1 LLTSDHGPHGLH
13 GRRPASPQRSGG
25 TRRVAIIL
33 ALLAAVLPAA
43 LPGRLHA
50 EASGALRGAV
60 VDSAGAPLAGV
71 SAEVTNPAGGLTP
84 RGAVTGADGTFR
96 IAGLPAA
103 ENYSVRLSLP
113 GHATVVLSD
122 VSVRAGETTR
132 VDVTLSSEKALR
144 ESVQVRASP
153 QIVSLEDTTTQ
164 SRFSAEFVDN
174 LPILG
179 RNYQDVLVLA
189 PGVSDVDGDGNP
201 NIHGARDTD
210 VITLVDGVST
220 TDPLTGKIGAQ
231 LNIESIQEIE
241 VKSSGATAEFGRAQ
255 GGFANIVTKSG
266 GNGFEGVFKF
276 YWRGAALDGDGAG
289 IDDSSIHGGLGEQG
303 LRDLNFNDFLP
314 FLALSGP
321 IVRDHAWYYAA
332 LEYIAKDEPVNALNL
347 AFVTG
352 LREFRAFAKAT
363 WQVRPSTRLS
373 LTLNYDP
380 QRFLNVGLNGLTLEE
395 TGYTVREGG
404 TNVTLRSVGVLSPDV
419 VLEAAVAHFDSR
431 PSTDPNLGLDTNGN
445 AVVYIDRNHDG
456 FLSPEERD
464 PGEDW
469 DADGA
474 WDIWED
480 TIIPNGRIDEIE
492 VPDPAN
498 GPQATKLVSED
509 ADRDGHLTARGGCE
523 GANREDTDCDGYLD
537 NVDEDI
543 NHNGI
548 LDGNEDIDKDGR
560 LDRGTEDRNGD
571 GILNDTPF
579 PTSTYPYGRLRPPEA
594 DRDYFIDERSGVV
607 SGPFYETYHDQ
618 RKRDTVRADLG
629 VFVAD
634 FRGTHD
640 IKTGVVLEREAF
652 DRTLDRNDIV
662 ALQPPVAPVC
672 DLEEGCL
679 GGRPESLVY
688 LIPSDRSVNAEAQS
702 QSGGIYV
709 QDLYKPMP
717 NLSFGLGLRFDR
729 EVVRAPGYTF
739 FDPHQERAAF
749 DRLMAMSGGEIGRPD
764 LISGNRD
771 GLENRGI
778 TADPLFL
785 GATDPVKAMSAW
797 VEPLRQQAI
806 RRLTRHRS
814 GLGFTL
820 SSLSGLYN
828 IFTNGEV
835 DPAILSELGVSVQQP
850 EEIAITNNNLSPRLS
865 VAWDP
870 QATGRG
876 KVFATWGRYYDKLF
890 LSSVTGE
897 QGPDTLARYYLID
910 TDGIDTTT
918 VNGLTTAVPNHHVGG
933 LMSKAPPSV
942 QQVDRSLRTP
952 YSDEWTIG
960 FERELAPEV
969 ALSVRAIHRTFRDQL
984 QDVDI
989 NHEVRIDPAT
999 GGYLDVLGVLLLIPP
1014 PPRSGGGPSEVRLP
1028 DGRPDLF
1035 INNFFFNQVLRVGNY
1050 NQAEYN
1056 AIEIEVKRRLARR
1069 WELQGSY
1076 VYSRAQGQAE
1086 DFQSR
1091 AGNDPSVIESEYGYL
1106 DFDQRHVIKVNLGMF
1121 LPGDWQAGF
1130 VTSWASGLPYS
1141 VISRFFSVDSSNYPQ
1156 FRTRYGY
1163 TAVENGSQVFVTLPR
1178 NSERNNSVLDINLST
1193 RKNFVI
1199 GKSTAAVSLE
1209 VFNLL
1214 NSDDLHI
1221 NTYEPEKGDGFDIN
1235 ASRSAAGPLELDATR
1250 RFGRRWQI
1258 GFQIAF

>member
-1 LLTSDHGPHGLH
+1 MSDHKPGGEE
-13 GRRPASPQRSGG
+13 GRRPGRPE
-25 TRRVAIIL
+25 RRPRTGRAAFPLVSSA
-33 ALLAAVLPAA
+33 AFLLLA
-43 LPGRLHA
+43 LPGVLRA
-50 EASGALRGAV
+50 EESGAVRGIV
-60 VDSAGAPLAGV
+60 IDTSGAPLAGV
-71 SAEVTNPAGGLTP
+71 SVEATNPGAGVAS
-84 RGAVTGADGTFR
+84 RGAVSGADGTFR

-103 ENYSVRLSLP
+103 RGYSVRFSLP
-113 GHATVVLSD
+113 GHAAVVLSD
-122 VSVRAGETTR
+122 VAVRAGEATR
-132 VDVTLSSEKALR
+132 VDITLSGERALR
-144 ESVQVRASP
+144 ESIQVRASP
-153 QIVSLEDTTTQ
+153 QIVSLEETTTQ
-164 SRFSAEFVDN
+164 SRFSSEFVDN

-179 RNYQDVLVLA
+179 RNYQDVLTLA
-189 PGVSDVDGDGNP
+189 PGVSDIDGDGSP

-231 LNIESIQEIE
+231 LNLESIQEIE

-255 GGFANIVTKSG
+255 GGFANIITKSG
-266 GNGFEGVFKF
+266 GNEFEGVFKF
-276 YWRGAALDGDGAG
+276 FWRGAMLDGDGAG
-289 IDDSSIHGGLGEQG
+289 IDDSSLHGGIGEQG

-321 IVRDHAWYYAA
+321 IVRDRAWFYAA
-332 LEYIAKDEPVNALNL
+332 LEYIWRDEPVNALNT

-352 LREFRAFAKAT
+352 LREFRGFAKAT
-363 WQVRPSTRLS
+363 WQVHPNARLS
-373 LTLNYDP
+373 LTINHDP

-395 TGYTVREGG
+395 TGYTVEEGG
-404 TNVTLRSVGVLSPDV
+404 TNVTLRSLGVLSPEV
-419 VLEAAVAHFDSR
+419 VLEAALGHFDSR
-431 PSTDPNLGLDTNGN
+431 PATSPNLGLDTNGN
-445 AVVYIDRNHDG
+445 DAVYIDRDSDG
-456 FLSPEERD
+456 FLAPYERD
-464 PGEDW
+464 PGDDW

-480 TIIPNGRIDEIE
+480 TIIANGRIDEIE
-492 VPDPAN
+492 VPDPDR
-498 GPQATKLVSED
+498 GPRATKILSED
-509 ADRDGHLTARGGCE
+509 ADGDGHLTARGACE
-523 GANREDTDCDGYLD
+523 GADREDTDCDGHLD
-537 NVDEDI
+537 NIDEDI
-543 NHNGI
+543 NHNGV
-548 LDGNEDIDKDGR
+548 LDSTEDIDKDFR
-560 LDRGTEDRNGD
+560 LDHGTEDRDND
-571 GILNDTPF
+571 GLLDDTPF
-579 PTSTYPYGRLRPPEA
+579 PVSTYPYGWLRPPAA
-594 DRDYFIDERSGVV
+594 DRDYFIDESTGIV
-607 SGPFYETYHDQ
+607 SGPFYETYDDQ

-640 IKTGVVLEREAF
+640 IKTGVMLEREAF
-652 DRTLDRNDIV
+652 DRTLERNDIV
-662 ALQPPVAPVC
+662 ALQPPVEPVC
-672 DLEEGCL
+672 DPEAGCL

-688 LIPSDRSVNAEAQS
+688 MIPSDRSVNAEAQS

-709 QDLYKPMP
+709 QDMYKPLP
-717 NLSFGLGLRFDR
+717 NLSFGLGVRFDR
-729 EVVRAPGYTF
+729 EVVRAPGYTY
-739 FDPHQERAAF
+739 FDPRAERAAF
-749 DRLMAMSGGEIGRPD
+749 DRLMALSGGEVGRPD

-778 TADPLFL
+778 PSDPIFL
-785 GATDPVKAMSAW
+785 GSPNPVQAAAPW
-797 VEPLRQQAI
+797 TEPMRTQAI

-820 SSLSGLYN
+820 TSLAGLYDN
-828 IFTNGEV
+828 IFLPNGDI
-835 DPAILSELGVSVQQP
+835 DPARLSELGVSMQQP

-870 QATGRG
+870 GATGRS

-897 QGPDTLARYYLID
+897 QGPDTLARYYLYD
-910 TDGIDTTT
+910 ADGIDTTFL
-918 VNGLTTAVPNHHVGG
+918 NGLVTPIPNHHVGG

-942 QQVDRSLRTP
+942 KQVDRSLKTP
-952 YSDEWTIG
+952 FSDEWTIG
-960 FERELAPEV
+960 FEREIAPEV

-984 QDVDI
+984 QDIDL
-989 NHEVRIDPAT
+989 NHEVRVDPGT
-999 GGYLDVLGVLLLIPP
+999 GDYLDVLGVLLLV
-1014 PPRSGGGPSEVRLP
+1014 PPRGGGSPREVRLP

-1056 AIEIEVKRRLARR
+1056 AIEIEIKRRLARR

-1076 VYSRAQGQAE
+1076 AYSRAQGQAE

-1091 AGNDPSVIESEYGYL
+1091 SGNDPSVIESEYGYL
-1106 DFDQRHVIKVNLGMF
+1106 DFDQRHVIKLNLGMF
-1121 LPGDWQAGF
+1121 LPGDWQAGV

-1141 VISRFFSVDSSNYPQ
+1141 VISRFFSVDSTNYPQ
-1156 FRTRYGY
+1156 FRTRYGF
-1163 TAVENGSQVFVTLPR
+1163 TAVEDGARVFVPLPR
-1178 NSERNNSVLDINLST
+1178 NSERNNAILDINLSA

-1221 NTYEPEKGDGFDIN
+1221 RTYEPEQGDGFDIE
-1235 ASRSAAGPLELDATR
+1235 ARRSVAGPIELDATR
-1250 RFGRRWQI
+1250 RFGRRWQV